1 MINYIW
7 WQTILHNFIEICS
20 AVAEE
25 LRPQDVPIR
34 NNVKNEQS
42 PITPIKIVESKW
54 QFSMIIRKRR
64 DMGKYDEYK

>member
-1 MINYIW
+1 MVTNNP
-7 WQTILHNFIEICS
+7 TKFVKFRS

-25 LRPQDVPIR
+25 LRPQDVPIG

-54 QFSMIIRKRR
+54 QFSMIN
-64 DMGKYDEYK
+64 YTW